1 MIAPLAVAIA
11 TQDKHFLD
19 VVRCLAIKK
28 TSQGNDFYRL
38 S

>member
-1 MIAPLAVAIA
+1 MAPLAVAIA

-28 TSQGNDFYRL
+28 ISQG
-38 S
+38 